1 VSRTNIDAS
10 ISEKPMS
17 FKFPI
22 KIYYEDTDATG
33 IVYHANYLKFFER
46 ARSEYLCHE
55 GFYHQELAKK
65 DISFVVSKISVDYLL
80 PAELEQTLYVETK
93 IKQMKRA
100 SLVFS
105 QTLRD
110 DKNVYCKADVVV
122 VCIKLSTKKPTALP
136 QLNF

>member
-1 VSRTNIDAS
+1 M
-10 ISEKPMS
+10 SERSVS

-46 ARSEYLCHE
+46 ARSEYLHHE

-65 DISFVVSKISVDYLL
+65 DISFVVSKISVDYIL
-80 PAELEQTLYVETK
+80 PAKLEQNLYVETK
-93 IKQMKRA
+93 IQQMKRA
-100 SLVFS
+100 SLVFHE
-105 QTLRD
+105 TLRD
-110 DKNVYCKADVVV
+110 DEHVYCKADVVV
-122 VCIKLSTKKPTALP
+122 VCIKLSTKKPAALP